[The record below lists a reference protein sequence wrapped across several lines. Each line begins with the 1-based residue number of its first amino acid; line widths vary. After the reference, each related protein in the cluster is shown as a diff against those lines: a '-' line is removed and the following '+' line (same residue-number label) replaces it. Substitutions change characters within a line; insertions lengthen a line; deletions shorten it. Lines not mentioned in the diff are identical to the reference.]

1 MSVTGSSG
9 SSPWHAR
16 GVEPEVEAAQPV
28 EREPTQVLFVR
39 CADDVAE
46 MQATWARFEE
56 LVGLRGR
63 KFYGA
68 YYPQTK
74 EYRVCAEVREGDDA
88 EAFGVESGELP
99 GGRYLRARLRG
110 EPPAVYERI
119 GPTFTALIRRMAP
132 DESRP
137 SLEFY
142 RRHDEI
148 DLLLPVS

>member
-1 MSVTGSSG
+1 M
-9 SSPWHAR
+9 
-16 GVEPEVEAAQPV
+16 EPEVERAQPV
-28 EREPTQVLFVR
+28 ERDPTPVMFVR
-39 CADDVAE
+39 CADEIAE

-68 YYPQTK
+68 YDPLTK
-74 EYRVCAEVREGDDA
+74 EYRVCAELREGDDPTA
-88 EAFGVESGELP
+88 LGVEAGELP

-119 GPTFTALIRRMAP
+119 GPTFTALVRRATP

-137 SLEFY
+137 SIEFY

-148 DLLLPVS
+148 DLLLPVASE

>member
-1 MSVTGSSG
+1 
-9 SSPWHAR
+9 
-16 GVEPEVEAAQPV
+16 VEPEAEAAQPV
-28 EREPTQVLFVR
+28 EREPTPVLFVR
-39 CADDVAE
+39 CADELPE

-56 LVGLRGR
+56 LVGMRGR

-68 YYPQTK
+68 YYPTTK
-74 EYRVCAEVREGDDA
+74 EYRVCAELREDDDA
-88 EAFGVESGELP
+88 EALGVETGELP

-119 GPTFTALIRRMAP
+119 GPLFTALIARQSP

-137 SLEFY
+137 SIEFY

-148 DLLLPVS
+148 ELLLPVPDQ

>member
-1 MSVTGSSG
+1 M
-9 SSPWHAR
+9 
-16 GVEPEVEAAQPV
+16 EPEAEVAQAV
-28 EREPTQVLFVR
+28 EREPTPVLFVR
-39 CADDVAE
+39 CADDLPE

-56 LVGLRGR
+56 LVGMRGR

-68 YYPQTK
+68 YYPTTK
-74 EYRVCAEVREGDDA
+74 EYRVCAELHEDDDA
-88 EAFGVESGELP
+88 EVFGVETGELP

-119 GPTFTALIRRMAP
+119 GPLFAALIARQSP

-137 SLEFY
+137 SIEFY

-148 DLLLPVS
+148 ELLLPVPDQ

>member
-1 MSVTGSSG
+1 M
-9 SSPWHAR
+9 
-16 GVEPEVEAAQPV
+16 EPEAEAAQPV
-28 EREPTQVLFVR
+28 EREPTPVLFVR
-39 CADDVAE
+39 CADELPE

-56 LVGLRGR
+56 LVGMRGR

-68 YYPQTK
+68 YYPTTK
-74 EYRVCAEVREGDDA
+74 EYRVCAELHEDDDA
-88 EAFGVESGELP
+88 EVFGVETGELP

-119 GPTFTALIRRMAP
+119 GPLFAALIARQSP

-137 SLEFY
+137 SIEFY

-148 DLLLPVS
+148 ELLLPVPDQ

>member
-1 MSVTGSSG
+1 
-9 SSPWHAR
+9 
-16 GVEPEVEAAQPV
+16 
-28 EREPTQVLFVR
+28 
-39 CADDVAE
+39 

-56 LVGLRGR
+56 LVGMRGR

-68 YYPQTK
+68 YYPSTK
-74 EYRVCAEVREGDDA
+74 EYRVCSELREGDDA
-88 EAFGVESGELP
+88 EALGVESGELP

-119 GPTFTALIRRMAP
+119 GPVFTALIERETP

-137 SLEFY
+137 SIEFY

-148 DLLLPVS
+148 ELLLPVPDQ

>member
-1 MSVTGSSG
+1 
-9 SSPWHAR
+9 
-16 GVEPEVEAAQPV
+16 VEPEAEAAQPV
-28 EREPTQVLFVR
+28 EREPTPVLFVR
-39 CADDVAE
+39 CADDLPA

-68 YYPQTK
+68 YYPTTK
-74 EYRVCAEVREGDDA
+74 EYRVCAELREDDDA
-88 EAFGVESGELP
+88 EAFGVETGELP

-119 GPTFTALIRRMAP
+119 GTLFAALIARQSP

-137 SLEFY
+137 SIEFY

-148 DLLLPVS
+148 ELLLPVADQ

>member
-1 MSVTGSSG
+1 M
-9 SSPWHAR
+9 
-16 GVEPEVEAAQPV
+16 EPEAEAAQPV
-28 EREPTQVLFVR
+28 EREPTPVLFVR
-39 CADDVAE
+39 CADDLPA

-56 LVGLRGR
+56 LVGMRGR

-68 YYPQTK
+68 YYPTTK
-74 EYRVCAEVREGDDA
+74 EYRVCAELREDDDA
-88 EAFGVESGELP
+88 EAFGVETGELP

-119 GPTFTALIRRMAP
+119 GTLFAALIARQSP

-137 SLEFY
+137 SIEFY

-148 DLLLPVS
+148 ELLLPVPDQ

>member
-1 MSVTGSSG
+1 VD
-9 SSPWHAR
+9 
-16 GVEPEVEAAQPV
+16 PEVEAAQPV
-28 EREPTQVLFVR
+28 EREATPVLFVR
-39 CADDVAE
+39 CADEVAE
-46 MQATWARFEE
+46 MEATWTRFEE

-68 YYPQTK
+68 YYPRTK
-74 EYRVCAEVREGDDA
+74 EYRVCAQLREDDDA
-88 EAFGVESGELP
+88 AVLGVESGELP

-119 GPTFTALIRRMAP
+119 GPTFEALIRRAAP

-142 RRHDEI
+142 RRRDEI
-148 DLLLPVS
+148 DLLLPVA